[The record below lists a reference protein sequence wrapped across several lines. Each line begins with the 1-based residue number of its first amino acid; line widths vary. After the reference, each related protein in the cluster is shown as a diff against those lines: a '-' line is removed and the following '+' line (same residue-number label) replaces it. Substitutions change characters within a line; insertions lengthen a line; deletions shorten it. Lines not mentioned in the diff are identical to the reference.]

1 MFQKILSNLAGRKYV
16 PATAEEFYSAV
27 SAAMPVPKGDIL
39 VGDMLSRYT
48 PEEYALMK
56 LFLSPDRQ
64 SGYALKNGDELVS
77 VFSIPGGRGNEIA
90 AEAVLSGARR
100 LDNYD
105 VRGKLPSLY
114 GSVGFEEVNRSPF
127 NPDYAT
133 DLSPTAQA
141 LAPDFVEMTLP
152 SRISNELGR
161 LRGAGVED
169 LNRIV
174 AGGTGRLSRRKD
186 VQNAAALS
194 ALLSLLVAGSEER

>member
-16 PATAEEFYSAV
+16 PATAEDFYNAI
-27 SAAMPVPKGDIL
+27 SAAMPVPKGDI
-39 VGDMLSRYT
+39 VIGDMLSRYT

-77 VFSIPGGRGNEIA
+77 VFSIPGGRGRDIA
-90 AEAVLSGARR
+90 AEAVLGGARR

-105 VRGKLPSLY
+105 VRGKLPGLY
-114 GSVGFEEVNRSPF
+114 GSVGFEEVGRYPF
-127 NPDYAT
+127 NPEYAT
-133 DLSPTAQA
+133 NLSANAQD
-141 LAPDFVEMTLP
+141 LAPDFVEMVMSP
-152 SRISNELGR
+152 RVSSELGR
-161 LRGAGVED
+161 LRGAGIED

-186 VQNAAALS
+186 VQNTAGLAALLTML
-194 ALLSLLVAGSEER
+194 AAGSEER